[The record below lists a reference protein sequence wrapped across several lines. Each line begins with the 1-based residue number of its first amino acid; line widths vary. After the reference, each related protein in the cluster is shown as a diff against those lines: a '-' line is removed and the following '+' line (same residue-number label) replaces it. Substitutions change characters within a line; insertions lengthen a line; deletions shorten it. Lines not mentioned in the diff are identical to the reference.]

1 MLITNTVPLNILGMF
16 ITISNNLNGPVMHLQ
31 KTMYTRCVVREK
43 SLPCLVGG
51 VAQIG
56 KYDMLKYLGRGVL
69 QIFFPGIICVKY
81 FSFYL
86 VIRLKV

>member
-1 MLITNTVPLNILGMF
+1 MF
-16 ITISNNLNGPVMHLQ
+16 IASSNISYSPITHLWKTIH
-31 KTMYTRCVVREK
+31 TRCVAREK
-43 SLPCLVGG
+43 GLPCLVGG

-56 KYDMLKYLGRGVL
+56 KYDMLNYLGRGVL

-86 VIRLKV
+86 VIRLEV